1 MIPSEP
7 SLYIF
12 AMRRR
17 GVGTYEDVGGSN
29 SLCYYQYIQDK
40 AAPLWPS
47 YALLCTSYAPV
58 SHLFT
63 MRFLQVFFLLGITDC
78 VKKVKVLVAQ
88 CLTPCDPMDCSLCLW
103 DFQGKNT
110 RVGCHFALQGIFQTQ
125 GSNVGLPHYR

>member
-12 AMRRR
+12 ALRRH
-17 GVGTYEDVGGSN
+17 GIGIYEDMGGSN

-47 YALLCTSYAPV
+47 HATVHIIYASTLLIYHGISPG
-58 SHLFT
+58 L
-63 MRFLQVFFLLGITDC
+63 FLLGITDC

-110 RVGCHFALQGIFQTQ
+110 GVGCHFALQGIFLTQ
-125 GSNVGLPHYR
+125 GSNVGLPHCR